1 MAKYQVFADESWTH
15 SSPPL
20 NRYHCFFGGIFGLEQ
35 DIDRLDYE
43 LRQIAKKHCINTE
56 IKWAKI
62 SPTYL
67 NCYKEL
73 VDCLAKHILSGK
85 IKYRQMFKDRSYH
98 FDNQQG
104 FSELDMQFRLYY
116 QFLKNSFGFK
126 YLPILKNNEKHH
138 ILLRLD
144 GHSSQKHKENL
155 AEFIT
160 KVPQYFQRTDIEIQV
175 SYIDS
180 SKFIRL
186 QICDLLMGAAGYKG
200 NKVFARRQP
209 KQRGMTKKQKLKLEL
224 ANYIYNVFKDIN
236 FRDRGAKALSW
247 FESTGFNGS
256 KENMYH
262 HKFRVWKFIPSVYT
276 KNKGWENDNLTKEG
290 YLIKDIFESTV
301 QQGLEE
307 SDVPIN

>member
-1 MAKYQVFADESWTH
+1 MVS
-15 SSPPL
+15 
-20 NRYHCFFGGIFGLEQ
+20 
-35 DIDRLDYE
+35 
-43 LRQIAKKHCINTE
+43 
-56 IKWAKI
+56 
-62 SPTYL
+62 
-67 NCYKEL
+67 
-73 VDCLAKHILSGK
+73 
-85 IKYRQMFKDRSYH
+85 
-98 FDNQQG
+98 
-104 FSELDMQFRLYY
+104 
-116 QFLKNSFGFK
+116 K